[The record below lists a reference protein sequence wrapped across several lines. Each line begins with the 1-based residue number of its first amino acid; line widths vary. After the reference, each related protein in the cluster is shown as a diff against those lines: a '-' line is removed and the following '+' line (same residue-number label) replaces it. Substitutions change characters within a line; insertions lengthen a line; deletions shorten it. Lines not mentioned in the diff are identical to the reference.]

1 MKQDIAPVA
10 GGLSLGLSAIWLLIS
25 VGRVAGI
32 SGIVW
37 GLITGP
43 DRN

>member
-10 GGLSLGLSAIWLLIS
+10 GGLLLGLSAIWLLIS
-25 VGRVAGI
+25 VGRVAG
-32 SGIVW
+32 SNGIVW